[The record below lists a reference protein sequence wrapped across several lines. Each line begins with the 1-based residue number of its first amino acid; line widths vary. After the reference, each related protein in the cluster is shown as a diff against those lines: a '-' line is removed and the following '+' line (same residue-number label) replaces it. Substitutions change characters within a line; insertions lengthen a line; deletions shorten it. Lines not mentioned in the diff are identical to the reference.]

1 MSRLEVPTIQVS
13 YPFSQT
19 LRGPWVMLG
28 QRASLTVSRWH
39 GRTVACLLCTS
50 QSYQWRSTSAGED
63 VISIHPSDPG
73 YAPSGNYYMTVTR
86 CVWAMTMRTYA
97 GVRQTA

>member
-1 MSRLEVPTIQVS
+1 MEYVLLE
-13 YPFSQT
+13 YH
-19 LRGPWVMLG
+19 LLGLMGVMH
-28 QRASLTVSRWH
+28 V
-39 GRTVACLLCTS
+39 

-73 YAPSGNYYMTVTR
+73 YAPSGNYYITVTR